1 MDNWRAVNVA
11 MGQNDLGWPE
21 REKLSFEFLLQT
33 FEFVSKVKYK
43 SNTFSK
49 SAKFELSLKT

>member
-49 SAKFELSLKT
+49 SAKFELL